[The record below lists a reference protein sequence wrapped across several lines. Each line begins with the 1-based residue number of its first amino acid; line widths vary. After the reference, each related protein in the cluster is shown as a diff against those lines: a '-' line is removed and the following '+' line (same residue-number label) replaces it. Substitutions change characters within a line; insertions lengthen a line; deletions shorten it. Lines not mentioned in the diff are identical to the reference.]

1 LIKKIKKYEREF
13 NKKLKLIDSNINVTL
28 KEVDFDHLREG

>member
-13 NKKLKLIDSNINVTL
+13 NKKLKLKDLNINVTL
-28 KEVDFDHLREG
+28 KEVDFDQLREG

>member
-13 NKKLKLIDSNINVTL
+13 NKKLKLKDLNINVTL